1 MRTSIG
7 SEHRETSAVIALP
20 KLHRLAI
27 SARVLLAGVPAEL
40 GGGSARSVS
49 IAELEGSRLWQI
61 LSTSV
66 IMLLILVPY
75 IAFTELSAVLG
86 EGRLRRLLFGNPDAR
101 T

>member
-1 MRTSIG
+1 
-7 SEHRETSAVIALP
+7 VVVNL
-20 KLHRLAI
+20 LH
-27 SARVLLAGVPAEL
+27 
-40 GGGSARSVS
+40 GGTVGAS

-86 EGRLRRLLFGNPDAR
+86 EGRLRRLLFGSPDAR